1 MKYGVVE
8 NVYRSSHNLNATAYV
23 NAVVGRVP
31 ATVSCVVVMHPAST
45 CPVDGAGGI
54 TFCGCLCICAY
65 VHALV
70 ETFPPSCSRLV
81 VLVMLQKT
89 ALDAVGWAT
98 GRASGL

>member
-54 TFCGCLCICAY
+54 TFCGCL
-65 VHALV
+65 V
-70 ETFPPSCSRLV
+70 ETFPPSCRRLV